1 MEHRCSVRK
10 PLAFQLLLYKHGL
23 PIQSGTCRDLGFGG
37 LFIETGARD
46 WRKNEYLEV
55 EIIGPSGVPSMRLPA
70 VVVHYNDTGAGL
82 MFDVVTGAQR
92 HRLRGW
98 LIDKP
103 LRAPDTETGQ
113 VAVA

>member
-1 MEHRCSVRK
+1 
-10 PLAFQLLLYKHGL
+10 
-23 PIQSGTCRDLGFGG
+23 
-37 LFIETGARD
+37 
-46 WRKNEYLEV
+46 
-55 EIIGPSGVPSMRLPA
+55 MRLPA